1 MATEYWVA
9 DSKSGVPEI
18 MANLMGHHPD
28 LVLVEDEI
36 AVIFR
41 EKASK
46 RGGKIILGNSK
57 KAPALVGVL
66 GDTDFKFI
74 LEIAFDEWG
83 SLNTKQKGGLIDHLL
98 CGCRVE
104 ENPKTG
110 EMRCFIAPPDVAFYW
125 DELDRNG
132 DWRPRP
138 VDASEVELQA
148 FTEVFSATVDA

>member
-1 MATEYWVA
+1 MATEYWKAGA
-9 DSKSGVPEI
+9 DSGIPKI
-18 MANLMGHHPD
+18 MEELLGNHPD

-46 RGGKIILGNSK
+46 RGGKVVLGNAK

-66 GDTDFKFI
+66 GDTDYKFI
-74 LEIAFDEWG
+74 LEIAFDEWNG
-83 SLNTKQKGGLIDHLL
+83 LNSKQKTGLIDHLL

-104 ENPKTG
+104 ENSNTG
-110 EMRCFIAPPDVAFYW
+110 EIRCFIAPPDVAFYW

-138 VDASEVELQA
+138 ADASDNELQQFA
-148 FTEVFSATVDA
+148 EVFSGVADA